1 MQLYGSIKE
10 NRTGLY
16 THTAKYI
23 HKYIHEN
30 CLIKSAD
37 VIIIILIIS
46 ITVTVLINAEWEQ
59 NSDETI
65 Y

>member
-1 MQLYGSIKE
+1 MQLYRSIKE

-23 HKYIHEN
+23 HEN

-37 VIIIILIIS
+37 VIIILIIS